1 MIILPMVF
9 SQKKLVQSHLAFISE
24 ANQLFILWRSCSHG
38 RSQNIIEAALVFGS
52 QQTFYYFVS
61 LENKVRTNQLFGN
74 KAENEIKSFLSL
86 FFTPQGKISSTWS
99 KLNQGIQNKQ
109 FLLTHCPQSFKA
121 NTEEVKKILMTNI
134 SRLA

>member
-61 LENKVRTNQLFGN
+61 SENKVRTNQLFGN

-86 FFTPQGKISSTWS
+86 ST
-99 KLNQGIQNKQ
+99 G
-109 FLLTHCPQSFKA
+109 
-121 NTEEVKKILMTNI
+121 ENI
-134 SRLA
+134 